1 MKPLESNNFC
11 LELEKR
17 VKNTINDYEL
27 INDGDKVAVALS
39 GGKDSVLVL
48 HINQLEKMHLN
59 LV

>member
-39 GGKDSVLVL
+39 GGKTVY
-48 HINQLEKMHLN
+48 
-59 LV
+59 